1 MAEITVT
8 NDNFQNEI
16 MDSDLPVLIDF
27 WASWCG
33 PCKMFAPVF
42 DKLSDEIND
51 VSFCKVNVDDEPELA
66 AKLRIAS
73 IPTILFVKDGVV
85 TAKSV
90 GFMPEEELRDFI
102 EENK

>member
-1 MAEITVT
+1 MIKAISMAEFENIAQAKQGAYV
-8 NDNFQNEI
+8 
-16 MDSDLPVLIDF
+16 IDF

-102 EENK
+102 KENK

>member
-1 MAEITVT
+1 MIKAISMAEFENIAQAKQGAYV
-8 NDNFQNEI
+8 
-16 MDSDLPVLIDF
+16 IDF

-42 DKLSDEIND
+42 DKLSDEIKD

>member
-1 MAEITVT
+1 MIKAISMAEFENVA
-8 NDNFQNEI
+8 QAKQGAY
-16 MDSDLPVLIDF
+16 VIDF

>member
-1 MAEITVT
+1 MIKAISMAEFENIAQAKQGAYV
-8 NDNFQNEI
+8 
-16 MDSDLPVLIDF
+16 IDF

-73 IPTILFVKDGVV
+73 IPTILFLKDGVV

-90 GFMPEEELRDFI
+90 GFMPEDELRDFI

>member
-1 MAEITVT
+1 MIKAISMTEFEKIAQTKQGAYV
-8 NDNFQNEI
+8 
-16 MDSDLPVLIDF
+16 IDF

>member
-1 MAEITVT
+1 MIKAISMAEFENIAQAKQGAYV
-8 NDNFQNEI
+8 
-16 MDSDLPVLIDF
+16 IDF

-73 IPTILFVKDGVV
+73 IPTILFLKDGVV

>member
-1 MAEITVT
+1 MIKAISMAEFENIAQAKQGAYV
-8 NDNFQNEI
+8 
-16 MDSDLPVLIDF
+16 IDF

>member
-1 MAEITVT
+1 MIKAISMAELENIAQAKQGAYV
-8 NDNFQNEI
+8 
-16 MDSDLPVLIDF
+16 IDF

>member
-1 MAEITVT
+1 MIKAISMAEFEKITQAKQGAYV
-8 NDNFQNEI
+8 
-16 MDSDLPVLIDF
+16 IDF
-27 WASWCG
+27 WAAWCG

-42 DKLSDEIND
+42 EKLSDEIND

>member
-1 MAEITVT
+1 MIKAISMAEFENIAQAKQGAYV
-8 NDNFQNEI
+8 
-16 MDSDLPVLIDF
+16 IDF

-90 GFMPEEELRDFI
+90 GFMPEDELRDFI

>member
-1 MAEITVT
+1 MIKAISMAEFENITQAKQGSYV
-8 NDNFQNEI
+8 
-16 MDSDLPVLIDF
+16 IDF

-73 IPTILFVKDGVV
+73 IPTILLVKDGVV
-85 TAKSV
+85 TAKS
-90 GFMPEEELRDFI
+90 
-102 EENK
+102 

>member
-1 MAEITVT
+1 MIKAISMAEFEKIAQTKQGAYV
-8 NDNFQNEI
+8 
-16 MDSDLPVLIDF
+16 IDF

-90 GFMPEEELRDFI
+90 GFMPEDELRDFI

>member
-1 MAEITVT
+1 MIKAISMTEFESITQAKQGAYV
-8 NDNFQNEI
+8 
-16 MDSDLPVLIDF
+16 IDF

-42 DKLSDEIND
+42 DKLSDEVTD

-66 AKLRIAS
+66 AKLSIAS
-73 IPTILFVKDGVV
+73 IPTVLFVKDGTV

-90 GFMPEEELRDFI
+90 GFMPEDELRDFI